1 MSRSI
6 VQFKAIAR
14 GFSTRSSVVRSGHN
28 KWSTIKHDKAKN
40 DAERNKLFSK
50 FAQRISLAVKAGG
63 GTDPQLNIRLATAIE
78 QASKNNVTKK
88 VIENAIKKGSGQ
100 STKGQGTTEA
110 CMYEGMGPGGVA
122 FVVEALTDN
131 KNRTVG
137 LVRSA
142 FTKAQGSMTPTLYF
156 FDRRGY
162 VVVRPPEELGEDQL
176 FDQVLELEGVE
187 DLETLPDGSVEV
199 VTDPQSANSV
209 AAALKDKQYTLVE
222 VGVEHVPKDDMCVT
236 ADPETQ
242 QRIDKFLAV
251 LGEIEDITDVYH
263 NLSGPL

>member
-1 MSRSI
+1 MTRS
-6 VQFKAIAR
+6 VVLFRTIAR
-14 GFSTRSSVVRSGHN
+14 GFSTRNNLVWSGHN

-50 FAQRISLAVKAGG
+50 FAQRISLAVKLGG

-100 STKGQGTTEA
+100 STKGQGSSET
-110 CMYEGMGPGGVA
+110 CVYEGMGPGGVA

-156 FDRRGY
+156 FDRQGY
-162 VVVRPPEELGEDQL
+162 VVVRPPEGLDEDRL
-176 FDQVLELEGVE
+176 FDQVLELDGVQ

-199 VTDPQSANSV
+199 VTTPQSANSV
-209 AAALKDKQYTLVE
+209 ASSLRDKDYALVE
-222 VGVEHVPKDDMCVT
+222 VGVEHVPKQDMCVSG
-236 ADPETQ
+236 DEETKE
-242 QRIDKFLAV
+242 RVEKFLNV
-251 LGEIEDITDVYH
+251 LSEIEDVTDVYH
-263 NLSGPL
+263 NLN